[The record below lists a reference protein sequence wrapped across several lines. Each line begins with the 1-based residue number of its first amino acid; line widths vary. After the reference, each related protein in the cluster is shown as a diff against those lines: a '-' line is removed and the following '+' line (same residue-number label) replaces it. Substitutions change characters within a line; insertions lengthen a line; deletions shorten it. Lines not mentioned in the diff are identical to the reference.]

1 MNRRGFLKR
10 GGLLGAVL
18 AGASVPAQASS
29 PSEELVQQ
37 LESNGSNI
45 TFVNSYNTEP
55 VERMRINAD
64 GTFNIGTIAPQRS
77 LDVVLK
83 PGPDGNLYIKTNN
96 TWKKV

>member
-1 MNRRGFLKR
+1 MDRRNFLKR
-10 GGLLGAVL
+10 GGLLGAII

-29 PSEELVQQ
+29 LSKDLVDK
-37 LESNGSNI
+37 LENNGSNI
-45 TFVNSYNTEP
+45 TFVNSYDSEP
-55 VERMRINAD
+55 KERMRLNAD
-64 GTFNIGTIAPQRS
+64 GSFSVGSTEPRQS